1 MYGFTDTT
9 ASEMK
14 GDGGGGTQHRAPGQ
28 DKKHGAAAART
39 NPLYGSLAIATELMG
54 ARSWYSASCPV
65 TF

>member
-1 MYGFTDTT
+1 MMYGFTDRT

-54 ARSWYSASCPV
+54 ARS
-65 TF
+65 